1 MANFQHDGL
10 NLAFTDQGEDKA
22 GAILMIHGFA
32 SNAQV
37 NWVGPG
43 WFKTFLEAGYRCIA
57 IDNRG
62 HGQSDK
68 PHDADAYYPEKM
80 ADDAA
85 ALLDHLSIKHAH
97 VFGYSM
103 GARITAFM
111 AARHPARVQ
120 SMILGGLG
128 MPMVTGVGDW
138 DPIADALLAPSL
150 DMVEHPRG
158 RMFRAFADDT
168 GSDRFALAACI
179 KSSRTLVTE
188 DQLAAMSMPALIGV
202 GTKDDIGGDPHGL
215 AKLMPNA
222 QVFEIERRD
231 HMQAVGDRTF
241 KAAVLDFLAEQD

>member
-10 NLAFTDQGEDKA
+10 SLAFVDEGEAKA
-22 GAILMIHGFA
+22 GTVLMIHGFA

-37 NWVGPG
+37 NWIGPG
-43 WFKTFLEAGYRCIA
+43 WFKTLVEAGYRCIA

-68 PHDADAYYPEKM
+68 PHDDGAYFPHLM

-85 ALLDHLSIKHAH
+85 ALLAHLDVDAAH

-103 GARITAFM
+103 GARITAFL
-111 AARHPARVQ
+111 ADRHKDKVQ
-120 SMILGGLG
+120 SVIFGGLG

-150 DMVEHPRG
+150 AMVEHPRG

-179 KSSRTLVTE
+179 KSSRTLVTQA
-188 DQLAAMSMPALIGV
+188 QLAAMTMPALIGV
-202 GTKDDIGGDPHGL
+202 GTKDDIGGDPHAL
-215 AKLMPNA
+215 AALMPNA
-222 QVFEIERRD
+222 QAFEIERRD

-241 KAAVLDFLAEQD
+241 KAAVLDFLAQQD

>member
-1 MANFQHDGL
+1 MPNFQHDGL
-10 NLAFTDQGEDKA
+10 NLAYLDQGTAKA
-22 GAILMIHGFA
+22 GTMLMIHGFA

-43 WFKTFLEAGYRCIA
+43 WFNTFVEAGYRCVA

-62 HGQSDK
+62 HGNSDK
-68 PHDADAYYPEKM
+68 PHDVDAYYPEMM
-80 ADDAA
+80 AGDAA
-85 ALLDHLSIKHAH
+85 ALLDYLGIGQAH

-103 GARITAFM
+103 GARITAFL
-111 AARHPARVQ
+111 ASRHPDKVQ
-120 SMILGGLG
+120 SIILGGLG

-150 DMVEHPRG
+150 DVVEHPRG

-188 DQLAAMSMPALIGV
+188 AQLAAMIMPALIGV
-202 GTKDDIGGDPHGL
+202 GTKDDIGGDPHAL
-215 AKLMPNA
+215 AALMPNA
-222 QVFEIERRD
+222 QAFEIERRD

-241 KAAVLDFLAEQD
+241 KVAALEFLAEQD